1 MLCMGLGYWLLTKS
15 ENEIVKEEKL
25 KECNEVERDLFMCN
39 MRSKEALLSV
49 LPENEYS
56 QVKSL
61 QTSHKIWTT
70 LESIFEGDTHTKRVR
85 L

>member
-1 MLCMGLGYWLLTKS
+1 MTKS

-49 LPENEYS
+49 LLENEYS

-61 QTSHKIWTT
+61 QTT